1 MKKDIKRNNVIIG
14 TLLVILAFMII
25 GFISLNNQLEES
37 NSNNKRKLEK
47 KNNWNTA
54 ILSVEKNKELSTEN
68 VVELMKPE
76 FTGTAF
82 SFHVSLPAVSK
93 IVYDVKIKN
102 KGTMDSKFKNILGAE
117 GFNQQKP
124 TVIQCKI
131 EKINQGDTLMIG
143 AIHSFRVTINREYIS
158 DEILQKGGTIYFEY
172 Q

>member
-1 MKKDIKRNNVIIG
+1 MKKDTKRNNVIIG

-37 NSNNKRKLEK
+37 NSNNNSKLEK

-82 SFHVSLPAVSK
+82 SFHVGLPVASK
-93 IVYDVKIKN
+93 VVYDVKIKN
-102 KGTMDSKFKNILGAE
+102 KGTMDSKFKNTLGVE
-117 GFNQQKP
+117 GFNQQEP

-131 EKINQGDTLMIG
+131 EKINPEENLMIG
-143 AIHSFRVTINREYIS
+143 AIHSFRVTISREYIS
-158 DEILQKGGTIYFEY
+158 DEILKKGGTIYFEY